1 MANEFNIQEA
11 EVLMLEIVS
20 KRINQVFEE
29 AAILWNMLQKGEAQ
43 FTNSRGVRL
52 VTYVEPNPGQT
63 WYQEGA
69 VLAAPNTSVQIDM
82 RVFFTRFVITGGLT
96 GDVLDL
102 TEQEALAKALNHR
115 MMQDTKSGI
124 KEFNQVC
131 YEAGTGAK
139 ALVTAASGTGATFG
153 YTDGVGGSG
162 SPYGARRL
170 LRRGKYEFYDLSTGT
185 RRQLAGGASSAKLNT
200 KSNGTGV
207 TVWDTN
213 LTTGADPVVAGDYAL
228 LEGSYNKVLH
238 GLPYHINDDGGFYQ
252 GQSRTTYPVLKA
264 PVIDAGQGFLT
275 VSLMDKMIYQTLYR
289 TGADMETSNFIIVSS
304 MTQHHRY
311 NSLGYNLRRYTA
323 GQTFDGSSKEVAHSN
338 LQWKMDTDCGD
349 KDIYFLRTECWGR
362 YELHPFELLKKDGNV
377 LRMAPATNA
386 TTGDGSFADKYIYH
400 MVYKGDLGCTHPEW
414 NARIKNL
421 GTDGYATGLF
431 G

>member
-29 AAILWNMLQKGEAQ
+29 AAILWNMLQKGESQ

-63 WYQEGA
+63 WYSEGA

-96 GDVLDL
+96 GDVIDL

-115 MMQDTKSGI
+115 MIQDTKSGL
-124 KEFNQVC
+124 KEFNQAC
-131 YEAGTGAK
+131 YEAGTGRK

-153 YTDGVGGSG
+153 YTDGSGGSG

-170 LRRGKYEFYDLSTGT
+170 LRRASYEFYDEATGT
-185 RRQLAGGASSAKLNT
+185 RRQLAGGATAATLSS

-207 TVWDTN
+207 TVWGTN
-213 LTTGADPVVAGDYAL
+213 LTTGADPVIAGDIAVL
-228 LEGSYNKVLH
+228 QGSYNKVLH
-238 GLPYHINDDGGFYQ
+238 GLPYHINDDNGFYQ
-252 GQSRTTYPVLKA
+252 GQSRATYGVLKA
-264 PVIDAGQGFLT
+264 PVIDAVHTFLS

-289 TGADMETSNFIIVSS
+289 TGADVETSDFMIISS

-311 NSLGYNLRRYTA
+311 NSLGYNLRRYSS
-323 GQTFDGSSKEVAHSN
+323 GETFDGTGKDVKHQGLS
-338 LQWKMDTDCGD
+338 WKMDTDCGD
-349 KDIYFLRTECWGR
+349 KDIYFLRTSAWGR

-377 LRMAPATNA
+377 LRMAPATDTSGN
-386 TTGDGSFADKYIYH
+386 GSFADKYIYH

-421 GTDGYATGLF
+421 GTTDYATGLF